1 MNRYRSAD
9 DPYCYPD
16 TDVLRNKFD
25 LRDPDK
31 LAEVERRLG
40 YAKSLEDPPKGSL
53 NRAHLMAHHRQL
65 FGDLYAWAGKLRSV
79 GIAKGAYR
87 FEPPER
93 IAKELD
99 RVLGN
104 VAREKHLKGLA
115 PEAFCDRAAEHFSD
129 LNVTHPFRDGN
140 GRTLRRFF
148 EQLAERAGYRLDWG
162 KVPPELMIEASRKG
176 WERDLGPMRHLFRQ
190 VTLELARD
198 EKLRQKALERDDEH
212 ER

>member
-1 MNRYRSAD
+1 MNRYSSAD
-9 DPYCYPD
+9 DPYCYPG

-25 LRDPDK
+25 IRDSDK
-31 LAEVERRLG
+31 LADAERRLG
-40 YAKSLEDPPKGSL
+40 YSKVLEEPPKGRFD
-53 NRAHLMAHHRQL
+53 RAHLMAHHRQL
-65 FGDLYAWAGKLRSV
+65 FGDLYPWAGKPRTV
-79 GIAKGAYR
+79 GIAKGVYR

-93 IAKELD
+93 ITKELD

-104 VAREKHLKGLA
+104 VASEKHLKGLA

-129 LNVTHPFRDGN
+129 LNVIHPFRDGN

-148 EQLAERAGYRLDWG
+148 EQLAERAGHRLDWS

-176 WERDLGPMRHLFRQ
+176 WERDLGPMRQLFRQ
-190 VTLELARD
+190 VTRELTRD
-198 EKLRQKALERDDEH
+198 EKLRQEALERDNGR